1 MTYEQI
7 HEQWKQMVMQDTT
20 LEQLK
25 ALRDYQEARA
35 ALCGLGDRKAIA
47 EARTRC
53 EALGI
58 DLLSFTSHPICI
70 MDLDDMI
77 AAMQ

>member
-35 ALCGLGDRKAIA
+35 ALCGFGDREALA